1 MTVAGTQTTAWPQLQ
16 SYALA
21 ATMVNQ
27 MVAGYQQSWL
37 EQTGEQIVLAPSSEF
52 GCPMDRRSRIR
63 RVGSAR
69 SCISLLSYPALQ

>member
-1 MTVAGTQTTAWPQLQ
+1 MERKKWLPTTGPSVTDNVWGKQYVGPTGMTVAGTQTTAWPQLQ

-37 EQTGEQIVLAPSSEF
+37 EQTGEQIVLAP
-52 GCPMDRRSRIR
+52 
-63 RVGSAR
+63 
-69 SCISLLSYPALQ
+69 QH